1 MDAVKIGII
10 GLGDIAQKAYLPLIT
25 QWTGVEPY
33 FSTRNEQVLERL
45 GNKYRVDKLFASTEE
60 LLKEDIDAAFV
71 HAATDAHYEIV
82 KELLENNIHT
92 YVDKPITFHLE
103 RTEELVKLAKK
114 KKLVLMTGFNRRYIP
129 TYKSLKEITGPRIIT
144 MQKNRKLW
152 KSSVRDMVLVDYIHV
167 IDTIRYLL
175 GSKKVEIVDIDK
187 YVEDD
192 YLLRAMVTLRNGN
205 STAVGIMNRDN
216 AITEEFVEVMGFK
229 EKRKVKEVT
238 EVIKYQNDGEN
249 VSLVPGW
256 NKMGYNRGFVDIIDR
271 FLELVRSGEPD
282 LDALEADLHTHRL
295 CEEIIKK

>member
-1 MDAVKIGII
+1 MKIGII

-25 QWTGVEPY
+25 QWTGIEPY
-33 FSTRNEQVLERL
+33 FSTRNDQVLERL
-45 GNKYRVDKLFASTEE
+45 GNKYRVDKLFTSTEE
-60 LLKEDIDAAFV
+60 LLEENIDAAFV

-92 YVDKPITFHLE
+92 YVDKPITFHLDK
-103 RTEELVKLAKK
+103 TKELINLAKK
-114 KKLVLMTGFNRRYIP
+114 KNLVLMTGFNRRYIP
-129 TYKSLKEITGPRIIT
+129 TYSSLKDIAGPRIIT

-152 KSSVRDMVLVDYIHV
+152 KSSVRDVVLVDYIHV

-175 GSKKVEIVDIDK
+175 GSEKPEIVDVDK
-187 YVEDD
+187 YVEDGS
-192 YLLRAMVTLRNGN
+192 LLRVMVTLRDGA

-216 AITEEFVEVMGFK
+216 AVTEEFVEVMGFK

-249 VSLVPGW
+249 VSFVPGW

-282 LDALEADLHTHRL
+282 LEELEADLETHRL
-295 CEEIIKK
+295 CEEIIKN